1 MAFEDSFLT
10 PSASIIP
17 MCVLK
22 YPLQHI
28 PIAVNTAIS
37 FGPIRPLLKNSG
49 TREIAPPTA
58 PNAVIGKA
66 IASAEW
72 NPNNGSSINLN
83 FSPNQGR
90 NPTPSYAAPV
100 YPPAGI
106 LNVNI
111 ITKVQTIS
119 TPGMIAIPISTPT
132 LPPSKIVSRVRWNR
146 FPSRTI
152 LTLSSD

>member
-1 MAFEDSFLT
+1 
-10 PSASIIP
+10 

-49 TREIAPPTA
+49 TKEIAPPTA

-90 NPTPSYAAPV
+90 NPTPS
-100 YPPAGI
+100 
-106 LNVNI
+106 
-111 ITKVQTIS
+111 
-119 TPGMIAIPISTPT
+119 
-132 LPPSKIVSRVRWNR
+132 
-146 FPSRTI
+146 
-152 LTLSSD
+152 